1 MGPAFPRAHCRNCKS
16 HRYSGEPMRD
26 TQHDSTPFHIPDV
39 KRLVVLRQDALKR
52 ESAGFL
58 WTNAPGEKSSE
69 AA

>member
-1 MGPAFPRAHCRNCKS
+1 
-16 HRYSGEPMRD
+16 MRD